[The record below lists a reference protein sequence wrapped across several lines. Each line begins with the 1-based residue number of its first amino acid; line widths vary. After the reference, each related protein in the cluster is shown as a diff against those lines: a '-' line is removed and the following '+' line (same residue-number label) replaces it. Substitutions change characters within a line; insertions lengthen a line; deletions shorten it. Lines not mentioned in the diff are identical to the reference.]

1 MSIQD
6 SIKAK
11 LKNRAIQ
18 EKRTFNEIL
27 TVYAL
32 ERMLYRLSISE
43 YAKHYVLKGGILLYA
58 LYKGDFKRGTADVD
72 LLGYLSSNDLLTIEN
87 SFKVIINLPCPE
99 DGIYYVVSTLKV
111 GRINE
116 LKKYPGVKVSIECF
130 LSKTKISVQIDIG
143 FGDVVHPKIELIDY
157 PTLLDLPAPII
168 HTYSKESVIAEK
180 FHAMVSLG
188 YANTRMKDFYDI
200 YALLNSYDFTLE
212 TLREAVQLTFL
223 NRHTKL
229 GNVVAF
235 EKDYGSDPYKKRIWT
250 SFIKSKN
257 IESSLELDDVI
268 ANILK
273 FLSPVLLKHDDSKM
287 TRWDHLR
294 LEWI

>member
-11 LKNRAIQ
+11 LKNRAIK
-18 EKRTFNEIL
+18 ENRTYNEIL
-27 TVYAL
+27 SVYAL

-43 YAKHYVLKGGILLYA
+43 YAKHYILKGGILLYA

-87 SFKVIINLPCPE
+87 TFNDIFNLHCPD
-99 DGIYYVVSTLKV
+99 DGMYYDVSTLKV
-111 GRINE
+111 GRITE
-116 LKKYPGVKVSIECF
+116 FKKYPGVNVSIEGY
-130 LSKTKISVQIDIG
+130 LSKTKISVHIDIG
-143 FGDVVHPKIELIDY
+143 FGDVVYPTIEVIDY

-168 HTYSKESVIAEK
+168 AAYSKESVIAEK
-180 FHAMVSLG
+180 FHAIVSLG
-188 YANTRMKDFYDI
+188 HANTRMKDFYDI
-200 YALLNSYDFTLE
+200 YALLHTYDFVLE
-212 TLREAVQLTFL
+212 TLSEAVQLTFL

-229 GNVVAF
+229 ENVIAF

-257 IESSLELDDVI
+257 IESSLELGHVI
-268 ANILK
+268 
-273 FLSPVLLKHDDSKM
+273 
-287 TRWDHLR
+287 
-294 LEWI
+294 E

>member
-99 DGIYYVVSTLKV
+99 DGIYYDVSTLKV